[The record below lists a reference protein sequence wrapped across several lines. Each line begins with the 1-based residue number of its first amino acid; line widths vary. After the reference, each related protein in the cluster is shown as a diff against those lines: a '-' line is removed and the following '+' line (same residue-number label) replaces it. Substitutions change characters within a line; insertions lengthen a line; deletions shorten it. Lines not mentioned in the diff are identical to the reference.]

1 MAKLE
6 YSLDQIDLQILR
18 IMQDNARTNNAD
30 IARELGM
37 APSAIL
43 ERVKKLE
50 QKDVILQYNARI
62 NPAALDQKMLSF
74 IFIKTQDII
83 GVQKVGLLL
92 AEIPDVLEVHDIAGE
107 DGYLIKVRT
116 NDSAGLVDLMRNS
129 LSKIEGI
136 ISTRTTIV
144 LETVKEDNKLVIPT
158 KEYDQH
164 GKRYNYPIRKHHY
177 FCLLRRRCMP
187 SLPLY

>member
-6 YSLDQIDLQILR
+6 ISLDQIDLQIIR

-50 QKDVILQYNARI
+50 QKEVILQYNARI

-92 AEIPDVLEVHDIAGE
+92 AEIPEVLEV
-107 DGYLIKVRT
+107 
-116 NDSAGLVDLMRNS
+116 
-129 LSKIEGI
+129 
-136 ISTRTTIV
+136 
-144 LETVKEDNKLVIPT
+144 
-158 KEYDQH
+158 Q
-164 GKRYNYPIRKHHY
+164 
-177 FCLLRRRCMP
+177 
-187 SLPLY
+187 

>member
-1 MAKLE
+1 MTKLE
-6 YSLDQIDLQILR
+6 YNLDQIDLQIVR
-18 IMQDNARTNNAD
+18 IMQENARTNNAD

-50 QKDVILQYNARI
+50 QKEVILQYNARI

-74 IFIKTQDII
+74 IFIKSQDII
-83 GVQKVGLLL
+83 GDQKVGLVL
-92 AEIPDVLEVHDIAGE
+92 ADIPEVLEVHDIAGD

-116 NDSAGLVDLMRNS
+116 SDSAGLVDLMRNT

-144 LETVKEDNKLVIPT
+144 LETVKEDHKLVIPT
-158 KEYDQH
+158 KD
-164 GKRYNYPIRKHHY
+164 
-177 FCLLRRRCMP
+177 
-187 SLPLY
+187 

>member
-6 YSLDQIDLQILR
+6 YTLDQIDYQILR

-50 QKDVILQYNARI
+50 QKDIILQYNAKI
-62 NPAALDQKMLSF
+62 NPDALDQKMLSF
-74 IFIKTQDII
+74 IFIKAQDII

-92 AEIPDVLEVHDIAGE
+92 AEIPEVQEVHDIAGD

-116 NDSAGLVDLMRNS
+116 NDAAGLVDLMRNS
-129 LSKIEGI
+129 LGKIEGI

-144 LETVKEDNKLVIPT
+144 LETVKEEQKLVIPT
-158 KEYDQH
+158 K
-164 GKRYNYPIRKHHY
+164 K
-177 FCLLRRRCMP
+177 
-187 SLPLY
+187 

>member
-1 MAKLE
+1 
-6 YSLDQIDLQILR
+6 
-18 IMQDNARTNNAD
+18 MQDNARTNNAD

-50 QKDVILQYNARI
+50 QKEVILQYNARI

-92 AEIPDVLEVHDIAGE
+92 AEIPEVLEVHDIAGE

-116 NDSAGLVDLMRNS
+116 NDSAGLVDLMRNT

-144 LETVKEDNKLVIPT
+144 LETVKEDNKLVIPS
-158 KEYDQH
+158 KD
-164 GKRYNYPIRKHHY
+164 
-177 FCLLRRRCMP
+177 
-187 SLPLY
+187 

>member
-1 MAKLE
+1 MQKVE
-6 YSLDQIDLQILR
+6 YNLDHIDLQILR

-74 IFIKTQDII
+74 IFIKSQDNI
-83 GVQKVGLLL
+83 GEQKVGLLL
-92 AEIPDVLEVHDIAGE
+92 AELPEVLEVHDIAGD

-116 NDSAGLVDLMRNS
+116 NDSSGLVDLMRNTIPQ
-129 LSKIEGI
+129 IEGI
-136 ISTRTTIV
+136 SSTRTTIV
-144 LETVKEDNKLVIPT
+144 LETIKEDNKLVIPS
-158 KEYDQH
+158 KD
-164 GKRYNYPIRKHHY
+164 I
-177 FCLLRRRCMP
+177 
-187 SLPLY
+187 